1 MSKNNEINEIAELLL
16 AAGCDPANIEDLV
29 KVIVEATNDKEVLA
43 VGISLAIYLKHL
55 AQVMNGHD
63 EQTNLGVLLELADC
77 YTIGWRHGN

>member
-1 MSKNNEINEIAELLL
+1 MSKSNEIAALLV
-16 AAGCDPANIEDLV
+16 AAGCDPANIVDLV

-63 EQTNLGVLLELADC
+63 EQTNLGVFLELADC
-77 YTIGWRHGN
+77 YTIGWRQGN